1 MLVFPLFDS
10 IIMGG
15 LTYRPTDGPTN
26 GQSLLVACPELE
38 NKEINKERE
47 KERQTDREKERN
59 K

>member
-1 MLVFPLFDS
+1 
-10 IIMGG
+10 MGG

-47 KERQTDREKERN
+47 KERQTDREKERKKEN
-59 K
+59 EHSKT